1 MLITRVQRRAIAL
14 NEDGSF
20 LLADLTAK
28 VQETGETIDTTV
40 EEVAKSA
47 GIFSESEAYVPRLFI
62 MGSDDAPGPV
72 MEALKTAEIG
82 VEKQVVVPPEQGYGP
97 RDPAK
102 VRILP
107 LRKFANVRDLDVD
120 SKVEVDGRMGTVRSI
135 TSGRVSVDFNPPL
148 AGKTV
153 LYTVKVTSSVDGD
166 VDKVRE
172 LISRRFPKADKA
184 SFGLELNGPTVDVRL
199 PEELFYTEG
208 LQMVKRALFGEITK
222 YLKDVTKVRFIE
234 EYSKK
239 EEEKKEEKKEEPKE
253 KPKEEAEKAEAPKE
267 KERPAEKKPARK
279 ARAKPKKGPK
289 GE

>member
-1 MLITRVQRRAIAL
+1 MLITGAQKHAIAL

-28 VQETGETIDTTV
+28 VQETGETIDTTA
-40 EEVAKSA
+40 EDVAKSA

-62 MGSDDAPGPV
+62 IGSTDAPGPV
-72 MEALKTAEIG
+72 MEALKSAEVG
-82 VEKQVVVPPEQGYGP
+82 VEKQVVVPPEQGYGQ
-97 RDPAK
+97 RDPTK

-107 LRKFANVRDLDVD
+107 LRRFANVRDLDGN

-148 AGKTV
+148 AGKTI

-166 VDKVRE
+166 VDKVRG

-184 SFGLELNGPTVDVRL
+184 SFVLEVSAPTVDVRL

-222 YLKDVTKVRFIE
+222 YLKDVAKVRFIE

-239 EEEKKEEKKEEPKE
+239 EEKKEEEKAEPKE
-253 KPKEEAEKAEAPKE
+253 KTEKAEAPKE
-267 KERPAEKKPARK
+267 KERPPEKKPARRARVK
-279 ARAKPKKGPK
+279 AKKGAK

>member
-1 MLITRVQRRAIAL
+1 MD
-14 NEDGSF
+14 EDGSF

-28 VQETGETIDTTV
+28 VQETGETIDTTT

-47 GIFSESEAYVPRLFI
+47 GIFSESEAYVPRLFVI
-62 MGSDDAPGPV
+62 GSNDAPGPV
-72 MEALKTAEIG
+72 MEALKAAEVG
-82 VEKQVVVPPEQGYGP
+82 VEKQVVVPPEQGYGS

-107 LRKFANVRDLDVD
+107 LRRFANVRDLDVN

-148 AGKTV
+148 AGRTI
-153 LYTVKVTSSVDGD
+153 LYTVKVISSVDGD
-166 VDKVRE
+166 IDKVRE
-172 LISRRFPKADKA
+172 LISRRFPKVDKA
-184 SFGLELNGPTVDVRL
+184 SFGLEVSAPTVDVRL

-208 LQMVKRALFGEITK
+208 VQMVKRALFGEITK
-222 YLKDVTKVRFIE
+222 YLKNVTKVRFIE

-239 EEEKKEEKKEEPKE
+239 EEKKAEPKE
-253 KPKEEAEKAEAPKE
+253 ETERAEAPKE
-267 KERPAEKKPARK
+267 KEPPTEKKPARK
-279 ARAKPKKGPK
+279 ARAKAKKGPK